1 MNNGIQVDP
10 NLVIQS
16 LTRQIADQAT
26 KIAMLE
32 AFIEKS
38 SEETEGNSALVG
50 E

>member
-1 MNNGIQVDP
+1 MSNEIQVDP

-32 AFIEKS
+32 AFIEKTS
-38 SEETEGNSALVG
+38 GQQGEPSEQS
-50 E
+50 

>member
-1 MNNGIQVDP
+1 MSNEFQVDP

-16 LTRQIADQAT
+16 LTRQIAEQST

-32 AFIEKS
+32 AFIEKHS
-38 SEETEGNSALVG
+38 TPVEGEPQKSG

>member
-1 MNNGIQVDP
+1 MSNEIQVDP

-32 AFIEKS
+32 AFIEKNVS
-38 SEETEGNSALVG
+38 SSQGSDEKPSE
-50 E
+50 

>member
-1 MNNGIQVDP
+1 MNNEVQVDP

-32 AFIEKS
+32 AYIEKQPS
-38 SEETEGNSALVG
+38 SGNG
-50 E
+50 EPQPSE

>member
-1 MNNGIQVDP
+1 MNNEVQVDP

-38 SEETEGNSALVG
+38 SGATEGSTPTVS

>member
-1 MNNGIQVDP
+1 MNNEVQVDP

-38 SEETEGNSALVG
+38 TKATEGDSQTDS